1 MTQVQRRWIAF
12 YLITSIPISGA
23 STDIFVP
30 SLPAITAFFQ
40 VDKTFVQL
48 AVSLY
53 LLGYA
58 LFSLI
63 ICPLSDAIGRK
74 KPLMFSL
81 VIYTVGSFCITLA
94 PTIALFLLGRFIQG
108 ASIAG
113 IIGISRACLLYTSPS
128 PRDS

>member
-1 MTQVQRRWIAF
+1 MLFYNSSNGYGEVVDDSGGRWIAF

-63 ICPLSDAIGRK
+63 ICPLSDSIGRK

-81 VIYTVGSFCITLA
+81 VIYTVSSFCITLA
-94 PTIALFLLGRFIQG
+94 PTIALFF
-108 ASIAG
+108 
-113 IIGISRACLLYTSPS
+113 
-128 PRDS
+128 